1 MRQHERS
8 TAEPGRA
15 LRAVTLALVVAIWD
29 GWHVT
34 DIDQAK
40 QVVRDRVWRRLM
52 DGGGAPDD
60 SYGKI
65 PGFYGNEQT
74 AERLAE
80 LDEWQRAATVKANP
94 DWAQL
99 PVRIRALKDGKLL
112 YMAVPRMA
120 SLEPF
125 YVLDPKT
132 LTVSAEE
139 AAGKKGAAQV
149 ARRLGVESMRPIDV
163 VVCGSVAVNRSGAR
177 IGKGAGYSDLEVA
190 LLIEAGLVTDETVI
204 VAPVHSLQVVDED
217 IPETEHD
224 VSVDYIVTPDEV
236 IHCTNPRRPPGLVW
250 TDLTPE
256 KIAAVP
262 VLAARR
268 AAQ

>member
-1 MRQHERS
+1 VS
-8 TAEPGRA
+8 
-15 LRAVTLALVVAIWD
+15 
-29 GWHVT
+29 

-40 QVVRDRVWRRLM
+40 QDVRDRVWRRLIE
-52 DGGGAPDD
+52 GGGAPDD

-65 PGFYGNEQT
+65 PGFYGNERT

-80 LDEWQRAATVKANP
+80 LDVWQRAETIKANP

-99 PVRIRALKDGKLL
+99 PVRVRALQDGKLL

-125 YVLDPKT
+125 YELDPKT
-132 LTVSAEE
+132 LTVSVEE
-139 AAGKKGAAQV
+139 AAEKKGAAQV
-149 ARRLGVESMRPIDV
+149 ARRLGVESMRPVGV

-224 VSVDYIVTPDEV
+224 FSVDYIVTPDEV
-236 IHCTNPRRPPGLVW
+236 IRCSSPRRPQGLVW
-250 TDLTPE
+250 DDLTPE
-256 KIAAVP
+256 KIAAIP
-262 VLAARR
+262 VLAAQRR
-268 AAQ
+268 TP